1 MGSTYEEITPKLQTW
16 IAQQRM
22 FFVATAPLSA
32 EGHVS
37 CSPKGLDSFRIL
49 GPHSVAYLDLTGSG
63 IETVAHLREN
73 GRIVLMFCAFEG
85 PPRIVRLHGRGTV
98 LTPGEPA
105 FDDLRSRFSDMA
117 GVRGLIHV
125 DVTRVSDAC
134 GYGVP
139 LFQFVRNRD
148 QLERSFAVKGEA
160 GLAAYRQT
168 KNANSIDGLPGLD
181 SSGHRDE
188 IA

>member
-1 MGSTYEEITPKLQTW
+1 
-16 IAQQRM
+16 
-22 FFVATAPLSA
+22 
-32 EGHVS
+32 
-37 CSPKGLDSFRIL
+37 
-49 GPHSVAYLDLTGSG
+49 
-63 IETVAHLREN
+63 
-73 GRIVLMFCAFEG
+73 MFCAFEG